1 MDDSTPSTSKD
12 KLIISLLS
20 GGADTAINVWDLE
33 ALDANQ
39 EESVIDALGGIPAYS
54 QLYHSF

>member
-1 MDDSTPSTSKD
+1 MDDSTPSTGKYE
-12 KLIISLLS
+12 LIISLLS

-54 QLYHSF
+54 QLYLSF